1 MMTDEQK
8 QKAAS
13 VLLRSLTK
21 TDRKCISSIS
31 TIHEM
36 CRENYAVGIWSGVI
50 DRHALEI
57 ARQTQGEVVINRM
70 RQREELAAYVYETEQ
85 LKERE
90 DAAKQ

>member
-1 MMTDEQK
+1 MLTDDQK

-13 VLLRSLTK
+13 VLLRSLTGK
-21 TDRKCISSIS
+21 DRECITSIS

-50 DRHALEI
+50 DRHALEV

-70 RQREELAAYVYETEQ
+70 RQREELAAYIYKSEQ
-85 LKERE
+85 LRERQ